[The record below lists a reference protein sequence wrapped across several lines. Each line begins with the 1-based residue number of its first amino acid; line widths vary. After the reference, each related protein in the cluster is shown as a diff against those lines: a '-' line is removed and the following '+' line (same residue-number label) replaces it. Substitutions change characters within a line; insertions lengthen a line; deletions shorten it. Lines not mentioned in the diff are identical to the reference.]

1 MNDGITFGTGGPMM
15 TGTWFNPSNGD
26 KFTVRDSFFENN
38 QYMVSTTDGR
48 LLNYNQIQH
57 YVQMG
62 NADGT
67 GGTGV
72 NNLTNDIPQEIM
84 DMVETPSLITS
95 LVNTNMNDADPWVG
109 VEAPTMQIVPHTP
122 ISNNSA
128 IIEKALSKT
137 EMPQFTI
144 NFSWPNYPKRELEM
158 LTDIMEV
165 PMEEIVQHY
174 INKFGLEE
182 VKKMMVDSLNDY
194 FNKEGE
200 EHELVA
206 VAEPLIVTEPSIK
219 SRKKKTT

>member
-15 TGTWFNPSNGD
+15 AGTWFNPSNGD

-84 DMVETPSLITS
+84 DMVESPS
-95 LVNTNMNDADPWVG
+95 LVNTNMNEVDPWVG
-109 VEAPTMQIVPHTP
+109 EVPTMPITP
-122 ISNNSA
+122 YTPVSNNSA

-200 EHELVA
+200 EPELGT
-206 VAEPLIVTEPSIK
+206 VAEPLVK

>member
-15 TGTWFNPSNGD
+15 AGTWFNPSNGD

-84 DMVETPSLITS
+84 DMVESPS
-95 LVNTNMNDADPWVG
+95 LVNTNMNEVDPWVG
-109 VEAPTMQIVPHTP
+109 EVPTMPITP
-122 ISNNSA
+122 YTPVSNNSA

-165 PMEEIVQHY
+165 PMKEIVQHY

-200 EHELVA
+200 EPELV
-206 VAEPLIVTEPSIK
+206 TESSIK